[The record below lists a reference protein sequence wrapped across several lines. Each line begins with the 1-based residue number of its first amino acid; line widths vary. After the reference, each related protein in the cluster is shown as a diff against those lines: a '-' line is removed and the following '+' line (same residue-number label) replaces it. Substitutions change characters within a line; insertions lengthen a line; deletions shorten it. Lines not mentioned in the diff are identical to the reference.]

1 MARVGLDL
9 KAITDTDTLR
19 LFERSRFWLSK
30 FGLLNFC
37 YLQTFGEFSIKVR
50 KKTINFC
57 KGKTCQTNSLK

>member
-1 MARVGLDL
+1 MARVGFDL

-19 LFERSRFWLSK
+19 LFERSRFWLSR

-50 KKTINFC
+50 QKNPSISVKAKHVRPT
-57 KGKTCQTNSLK
+57 L

>member
-1 MARVGLDL
+1 MARVGFDL

-37 YLQTFGEFSIKVR
+37 
-50 KKTINFC
+50 
-57 KGKTCQTNSLK
+57 